1 MDESLEIKSITESG
15 VPEALRK
22 AERYRLL
29 NEPEQAE
36 SICLDV
42 LAMRPDE
49 PQALVTL
56 ILALTDQFGRD
67 GGRAIPAAKKR
78 VEQLADEY
86 GRCYYS
92 GLVAERQARAQLHR
106 GMARVFAYE
115 GFREAM
121 GWYEKAEGLRA
132 PGNDDPVLRWNS
144 CLRTIRRER
153 LRPHEMGPEHALE

>member
-1 MDESLEIKSITESG
+1 MEETLEIKSITESG
-15 VPEALRK
+15 AAEALRK
-22 AERYRLL
+22 AEHYRLL

-42 LAMRPDE
+42 LAIHPAE
-49 PQALVTL
+49 PRALVVL

-78 VEQLADEY
+78 VEELPDEY
-86 GRCYYS
+86 GRSYYT
-92 GLVAERQARAQLHR
+92 GLICERQARAQLHR

-132 PGNDDPVLRWNS
+132 AGNDDPVLRWNS

-153 LRPHEMGPEHALE
+153 LRPREDGPEHALE

>member
-1 MDESLEIKSITESG
+1 VDEPLEIKSITESG
-15 VPEALRK
+15 VEEALHK
-22 AERYRLL
+22 ADHYRLL

-42 LAMRPDE
+42 LAVRPDE
-49 PQALVTL
+49 AKATVTL

-78 VEQLADEY
+78 VDELKDEFA
-86 GRCYYS
+86 RCYYT
-92 GLVAERQARAQLHR
+92 GLVCERQARAQLHR
-106 GMARVFAYE
+106 GLARNFAYE

-121 GWYEKAEGLRA
+121 GWYEKAEGLRG

-153 LRPHEMGPEHALE
+153 LQPRDDGPEHALE